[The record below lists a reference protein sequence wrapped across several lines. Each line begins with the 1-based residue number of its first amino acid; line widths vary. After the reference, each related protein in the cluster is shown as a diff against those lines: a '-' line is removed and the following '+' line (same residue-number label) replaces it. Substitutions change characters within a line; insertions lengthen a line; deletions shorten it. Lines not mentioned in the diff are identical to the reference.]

1 MRKTKLMVS
10 AAALSMMAALALT
23 GCGGGTSESAAADGG
38 SAEGGNTITV
48 WAWDV
53 ALKQLQSAAEKYNV
67 VRVPTVVLEDD
78 GVPFASCSG
87 YQPAEIL
94 SLWVEAMLE
103 EHSGDR

>member
-1 MRKTKLMVS
+1 MIKIIEISGDSCANCHAMLPELNAV
-10 AAALSMMAALALT
+10 AQANGLT
-23 GCGGGTSESAAADGG
+23 FERIDL
-38 SAEGGNTITV
+38 ENEP
-48 WAWDV
+48 
-53 ALKQLQSAAEKYNV
+53 SAAEKYNV